1 MKYNH
6 QVFFKNEQLI
16 TLHITYRNM
25 SHCNNLQQFLI
36 IQRVLTATMFYSNL
50 LSLSN
55 SSIKVPFIFFF
66 RAALA
71 NFGTPKLASS
81 MVFLSPI

>member
-16 TLHITYRNM
+16 TYRNM
-25 SHCNNLQQFLI
+25 SHYNNLQQFLI
-36 IQRVLTATMFYSNL
+36 IQKVLTAIMFYSNL
-50 LSLSN
+50 LSVSS
-55 SSIKVPFIFFF
+55 SSINVPFIFFF

-71 NFGTPKLASS
+71 NFGIPKLASS

>member
-6 QVFFKNEQLI
+6 QVFFQNEKF
-16 TLHITYRNM
+16 ITYRNM
-25 SHCNNLQQFLI
+25 SHHNNLQHFLI

-50 LSLSN
+50 LSVSS
-55 SSIKVPFIFFF
+55 SSINVPFIFFF

-71 NFGTPKLASS
+71 NLGIPKLASS

>member
-16 TLHITYRNM
+16 TYRNM
-25 SHCNNLQQFLI
+25 SHYNNLQQFLI

-50 LSLSN
+50 LSVSS
-55 SSIKVPFIFFF
+55 SSINVPFIFFF

-71 NFGTPKLASS
+71 NLGIPKLASS

>member
-6 QVFFKNEQLI
+6 QVFLKNEKL
-16 TLHITYRNM
+16 ITYRNM
-25 SHCNNLQQFLI
+25 SHYNNLQQFLI

-50 LSLSN
+50 LSVSS
-55 SSIKVPFIFFF
+55 SSINVPFIFFF
-66 RAALA
+66 RATSA
-71 NFGTPKLASS
+71 NLGIPKLAAS

>member
-6 QVFFKNEQLI
+6 QVFFKNEKFI
-16 TLHITYRNM
+16 IYRNM
-25 SHCNNLQQFLI
+25 SHYNNLQHFLI
-36 IQRVLTATMFYSNL
+36 IQRVLTDTMFYSNL
-50 LSLSN
+50 LSVSS
-55 SSIKVPFIFFF
+55 SSINVPFIFFF

-71 NFGTPKLASS
+71 NLGIPKLASS